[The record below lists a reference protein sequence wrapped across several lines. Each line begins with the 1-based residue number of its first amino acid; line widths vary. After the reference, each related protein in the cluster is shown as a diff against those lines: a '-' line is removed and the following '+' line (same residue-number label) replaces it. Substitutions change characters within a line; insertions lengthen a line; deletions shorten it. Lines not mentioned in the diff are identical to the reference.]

1 MRHLNRIIGILI
13 LLTIF
18 VTGCSFMQKEKTLTI
33 SKNLK
38 GDGLLVLCYHRVL
51 PTWILRWGKLF
62 YPSESELSRYAIST
76 KEFNKQL
83 NYLKQQGVRFVTPQ
97 EAEDFLNGRNSI
109 SGKLVLITFD
119 DGDLSI
125 YKHAFPLLKEKHI
138 PFLLFFIADQAGKE
152 WEGFNMCS
160 WDQVK
165 EMVNSGICTIG
176 LHTYNLHYFD
186 PQTKKPVFLLQD
198 KEKLFVA
205 DTEKGINCFKKQLG
219 IKVKYFA
226 YPYGFGTPSTDR
238 ILMKHGILNIFTLD
252 SRVNHQGDPC
262 FFIGRVLVTPNS
274 WQKVADWA
282 RYR

>member
-1 MRHLNRIIGILI
+1 MQRLYRLIIISL

-18 VTGCSFMQKEKTLTI
+18 ISGCSFTQRKITPTTSE
-33 SKNLK
+33 NLK
-38 GDGLLVLCYHRVL
+38 GDGLVVLCYHRVL
-51 PTWILRWGKLF
+51 PYWILSWGRLF

-76 KEFNKQL
+76 REFTRQL
-83 NYLKQQGVRFVTPQ
+83 KYLTEQGVRFVTPQ
-97 EAEDFLNGRNSI
+97 EAEDYLRGHKSI

-186 PQTKKPVFLLQD
+186 PRTKKPVFLLQD
-198 KEKLFVA
+198 KEKLFVS
-205 DTEKGINCFKKQLG
+205 DTEKGIACIEKQLG
-219 IKVKYFA
+219 IRVKYFA

-238 ILMKHGILNIFTLD
+238 ILMKHGIFNIFTLK
-252 SRVNHQGDPC
+252 SRVNHPGDPC
-262 FFIGRVLVTPNS
+262 FFIGRILVTPNS
-274 WQKVADWA
+274 WSQVAAWA
-282 RYR
+282 HRH